1 MTWLDWVMVAMVIWF
16 VLQGLLKG
24 VVVPLLGVC
33 AVIGAYVISAI
44 AMPVAGLPIAKWT
57 DSLIVSAEFS
67 EDWARTVGFV
77 VTFVILYALFSL
89 LISLLPG
96 AKRPEMSGQLL
107 GVGMGL
113 VKALVASMAL
123 VGILLAFGR
132 PPLIL
137 LASPLSKGVAEDV
150 SRSAV
155 ATHVAAL
162 QREGIQTLRR
172 ASPVAFPP
180 YGPDQKF

>member
-24 VVVPLLGVC
+24 VVVPLLGVG
-33 AVIGAYVISAI
+33 AVIAAYVISAI

-57 DSLIVSAEFS
+57 DSLIVSAEFT

-77 VTFVILYALFSL
+77 ATFVILYALSSL

-107 GVGMGL
+107 GVGKGL

-123 VGILLAFGR
+123 VG
-132 PPLIL
+132 IL

-155 ATHVAAL
+155 ATHVAAF

-172 ASPVAFPP
+172 ASPFAFPA

>member
-1 MTWLDWVMVAMVIWF
+1 MTWLDWVMVAMAIWF
-16 VLQGLLKG
+16 VLQGLIKG
-24 VVVPLLGVC
+24 VVVPLLGAA
-33 AVIGAYVISAI
+33 AVVSAYVISAI
-44 AMPVAGLPIAKWT
+44 AMPVAGLPIAKWI
-57 DSLIVSAEFS
+57 DSLIVSAEFT

-77 VTFVILYALFSL
+77 VTFVILYAVFSL

-113 VKALVASMAL
+113 VKALLASMAL
-123 VGILLAFGR
+123 VGILLA
-132 PPLIL
+132 
-137 LASPLSKGVAEDV
+137 SPLAKGVAEDV
-150 SRSAV
+150 SRSSV
-155 ATHVAAL
+155 AAHVAVL

>member
-24 VVVPLLGVC
+24 VVVPLLGVG
-33 AVIGAYVISAI
+33 AVIADYVISAI

-57 DSLIVSAEFS
+57 DSLIVSAEFT

-77 VTFVILYALFSL
+77 ATFVILYALFSL

-123 VGILLAFGR
+123 VGILLA
-132 PPLIL
+132 
-137 LASPLSKGVAEDV
+137 SPLSKGVAEDV

-155 ATHVAAL
+155 ATHVAAF

>member
-1 MTWLDWVMVAMVIWF
+1 MTWLDWVMVAMAIWF
-16 VLQGLLKG
+16 VLQGLFKG
-24 VVVPLLGVC
+24 VVVPLLGAF
-33 AVIGAYVISAI
+33 AVIAAYVISAI
-44 AMPVAGLPIAKWT
+44 PMPVAGLPIAKWVDT
-57 DSLIVSAEFS
+57 LIVSTEFT

-77 VTFVILYALFSL
+77 TTFVILYSLFSL
-89 LISLLPG
+89 LVSFLPG

-123 VGILLAFGR
+123 VGILLA
-132 PPLIL
+132 
-137 LASPLSKGVAEDV
+137 SPLAKGVAEDV

-162 QREGIQTLRR
+162 QRDGIQTLRR
-172 ASPVAFPP
+172 ASPFAFPP